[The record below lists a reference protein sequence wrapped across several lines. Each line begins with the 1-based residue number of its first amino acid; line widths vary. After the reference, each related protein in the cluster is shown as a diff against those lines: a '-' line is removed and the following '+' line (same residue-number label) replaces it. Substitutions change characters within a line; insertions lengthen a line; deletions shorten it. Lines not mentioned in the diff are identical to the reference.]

1 MSSLSARPAWAAG
14 GSSASLLSVSGDL
27 IAETSTLSVSEEVA
41 AGLSA
46 LNSLS
51 QADAVALLDA
61 VWAALTASTASGAG
75 SIIPALSTR
84 LADSEPA
91 KLAGAAAATLLLEAA
106 RLGAPEE
113 AVRFVLCACSSRFTV
128 EISSIFT

>member
-1 MSSLSARPAWAAG
+1 MASARPAWAAG

-27 IAETSTLSVSEEVA
+27 IAETSTLSVSEEVS

-51 QADAVALLDA
+51 QADASALLDA
-61 VWAALTASTASGAG
+61 VWAALTASTAGGAG
-75 SIIPALSTR
+75 FIIPALSTR

-91 KLAGAAAATLLLEAA
+91 KLAGAAVATLLLEAA

-113 AVRFVLCACSSRFTV
+113 AVRFVLCARPRCRLLFEFT
-128 EISSIFT
+128 TTL